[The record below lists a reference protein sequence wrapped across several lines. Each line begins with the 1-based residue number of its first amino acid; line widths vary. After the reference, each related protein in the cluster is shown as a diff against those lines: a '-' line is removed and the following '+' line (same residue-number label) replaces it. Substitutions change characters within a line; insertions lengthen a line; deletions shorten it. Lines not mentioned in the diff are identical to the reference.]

1 MCGTDRRLVLPR
13 PSRQTELF
21 LVFFCT
27 FFFYSCVVRSR
38 YTIIANGTMHM
49 HKQQTCNS
57 KSILEQVQLR
67 AMRSQRLSFLLCKRA
82 ATRQTTATKN
92 YEGFPA
98 YKRCVVV
105 ARNIWRSGKGTTQ
118 YTSHHSKGHPHT
130 LQMPRG
136 QDTVQRT
143 HCNGKWRS
151 YLVSA
156 TGITDAG
163 DQTDHT
169 PNTHTHRFICTFVV
183 VRMTMANAQLHNF
196 STIVTWSGSQ
206 PNWWMVVLLLQ
217 H

>member
-1 MCGTDRRLVLPR
+1 
-13 PSRQTELF
+13 
-21 LVFFCT
+21 
-27 FFFYSCVVRSR
+27 
-38 YTIIANGTMHM
+38 MHM
-49 HKQQTCNS
+49 HKQQTYNS

-92 YEGFPA
+92 YKGFPA

-105 ARNIWRSGKGTTQ
+105 GRNIWRSGKGTTHS
-118 YTSHHSKGHPHT
+118 THHSKGRPHT
-130 LQMPRG
+130 LRMPT

-143 HCNGKWRS
+143 HCNGKWRC

-163 DQTDHT
+163 DQTAHT
-169 PNTHTHRFICTFVV
+169 PNTHIHRFICTFV

-206 PNWWMVVLLLQ
+206 PNCCWWCCCNTKLLFHCDHNSVRLLANVCDAPVCHCWPNIVDFVSFLVQ
-217 H
+217 SYSKHK